1 MALHGCGRL
10 QGSLDDRNP
19 SCVCT
24 RHPFDHWKNALNISM
39 ACHFPT
45 AARTPFQ
52 VWEDVVGITSSLA
65 SADPLF
71 ASWWAAPRS
80 PRDAYVPVGEGDAF
94 VARVQDDDIRFAQK
108 YPVQPSEGS
117 GGVVLTNAGNDKDWL
132 RRGGVGLSYMPAL
145 GMLRLHVDRI
155 EKVFASPV
163 RLLESTFLELLN
175 ILPIT
180 FAKTNVQQLV
190 EGELLLYSVDRA
202 PFPHREFLGWMGYVD
217 APLTQEQVSAAARLE
232 RRGGGTLILATEVLD
247 LADAHAVK
255 QANQVEMSLVD
266 LGLLP
271 VTDPLLG

>member
-1 MALHGCGRL
+1 M
-10 QGSLDDRNP
+10 
-19 SCVCT
+19 
-24 RHPFDHWKNALNISM
+24 NITI
-39 ACHFPT
+39 ACHFPA

-52 VWEDVVGITSSLA
+52 VWEDVVGITSSL
-65 SADPLF
+65 SNADPLF
-71 ASWWAAPRS
+71 ANWWAAPRLS
-80 PRDAYVPVGEGDAF
+80 SDAYVPVGEGDDL
-94 VARVQDDDIRFAQK
+94 VARVQEDDIKLAK
-108 YPVQPSEGS
+108 EYPGQPSIGS
-117 GGVVLTNAGNDKDWL
+117 NGALLTNAGNDKDWL

-155 EKVFASPV
+155 EKVFDSPV
-163 RLLESTFLELLN
+163 SVLESTLSVLLN
-175 ILPIT
+175 SLPIT

-217 APLTQEQVSAAARLE
+217 ASLTQDQVPAAARLE

-247 LADAHAVK
+247 LADAHAIK